1 MKKYI
6 FTIISLLCFSVCRAQ
21 IKYDNHLLT
30 RANSANF
37 GSDAQSAGDV
47 NGDGFID
54 LIVGERYANNSK
66 GAIHVYHGSA
76 NGFPAQPSW
85 SYYSNNNQSRL
96 GFSASSAG
104 DVNGDGYDDIIAGAY
119 SWKEV
124 GITSNGKVFVFL
136 GSSTGLSQT
145 PVWTKTGVGEVT
157 MGWAVAGAGDVDND
171 GYDDV
176 LFSAPLDDGYTA
188 YQGGKAWLYYGNA
201 SGISTT
207 FDLINGI
214 NAYTRLGKDLGS
226 AGDVNGDGY
235 ADIIVGAEGHEPAGA
250 PGSNHGE
257 VRVYYGSAN
266 GIIGGSPDWTMV
278 GPSGKYYGTKASSAG
293 DLNGDGYDDIVFTG
307 NKSFKIQLVVYG
319 SASGLASSA
328 DWNIANTN
336 YPHSET
342 RLAERIGD
350 INGDGFDDLITASA
364 GEKAYVFFG
373 SASGP
378 DNTYDLVVDNSE
390 GEVFRDDVN
399 AATLGDVDGDGI
411 DDFVIGFPNFST
423 FGVTDGA
430 VGIYYGETA
439 DDLQSMSDWHA
450 EANVT
455 NANMGQEVANA
466 GDVNGDGWDDLLVS
480 AWLYSNGHINEG
492 AAFLYYG
499 SAQGPSATPDW
510 SAEGGQHNAFFGY
523 GLSTAGDVNND
534 GYADVVIGAMGY
546 DHLMSNNGRIY
557 VYYGSASGLSS
568 TADVIINGDQAQ
580 ARIGIDVADA
590 GDVNNDGYDDVVV
603 GAYLYDSA
611 LVDEGAVF
619 VFHGS
624 ATGLSSVASTILTSG
639 QSYAWF
645 GKSVSTAGDIDGD
658 GYDDII
664 VGAPKYDDGQSDE
677 GRAYVFSGSVSGVL
691 DSAVWILNGD
701 EANALLGFDVSW
713 SGDNN
718 NDGYDDIVVGAYG
731 MDGLALEGRV
741 FGFHGSST
749 GLSTTPD
756 FEAAA
761 HGSLNALGKALAYA
775 GDYNDDGYDD
785 IIVGAESTN
794 SLSGALLIYQGSAQ
808 GLDSIPVW
816 TYEPNQAGAKMGFSV
831 SYAGDVNGD
840 GIADVVAGALAYDH
854 GHVNEGGAF
863 VYYGAGSLG
872 SNRAPSD
879 LTAIE
884 AAKQSENAQQL
895 RVYPNPSQGEFAVV
909 SENEIRSIKLMSL
922 NGGEVSFE
930 AWEVEKGYRYTIRPK
945 VMGPQLILVRVMGV
959 DGKSRTVR
967 QALR

>member
-1 MKKYI
+1 MRKIAFISICLVCGY
-6 FTIISLLCFSVCRAQ
+6 FTQAQ
-21 IKYDNHLLT
+21 IKYDNHLLK

-37 GSDAQSAGDV
+37 GSDARSAGDV
-47 NGDGFID
+47 NGDGFTD
-54 LIVGERYANNSK
+54 LIVGERYANSSK

-85 SYYSNNNQSRL
+85 SYYSNNTQSRL
-96 GFSASSAG
+96 GISASSAG
-104 DVNGDGYDDIIAGAY
+104 DFNGDGYDDIIAGAY

-124 GITSNGKVFVFL
+124 GNNSNGKVFVFL
-136 GSSTGLSQT
+136 GSATGLSQT
-145 PVWTKTGVGEVT
+145 PVWTKTGVGAVT

-171 GYDDV
+171 GYDDI
-176 LFSAPLDDGYTA
+176 LFSAPLDYGYTA
-188 YQGGKAWLYYGNA
+188 YQAGKAWLYYGNS
-201 SGISTT
+201 SGVPTT

-214 NAYTRLGKDLGS
+214 NAYTYLGKDLGP
-226 AGDVNGDGY
+226 AGDVNGDGF

-250 PGSNHGE
+250 PGSNQGE

-266 GIIGGSPDWTMV
+266 GIVGGSPNWTMT
-278 GPSGKYYGTKASSAG
+278 GSSGKYYGTKASSAG

-307 NKSFKIQLVVYG
+307 NKSHKTQLVVYG
-319 SASGLASSA
+319 SASGLASTA
-328 DWNIANTN
+328 GWDIANTN
-336 YPHSET
+336 YPHTQT
-342 RLAERIGD
+342 RLAEKIGD

-373 SASGP
+373 SASGLG
-378 DNTYDLVVDNSE
+378 NSYNLVLDNSE
-390 GEVFRDDVN
+390 GEIFRDDVN

-439 DDLQSMSDWHA
+439 DDLQSASDWHV

-499 SAQGPSATPDW
+499 SAQGPSTSPDW

-523 GLSTAGDVNND
+523 GLSTAGDLNND

-546 DHLMSNNGRIY
+546 DHLMSNNGRVY
-557 VYYGSASGLSS
+557 VYYGSAGGLST

-590 GDVNNDGYDDVVV
+590 GDVNNDGYDDVIV

-611 LVDEGAVF
+611 QVDEGAAF
-619 VFHGS
+619 IYHGS
-624 ATGLSSVASTILTSG
+624 ATGLSSVASTVLTSG
-639 QSYAWF
+639 QSYSWF

-664 VGAPKYDDGQSDE
+664 VGAPKYDDGQNDE
-677 GRAYVFSGSVSGVL
+677 GRVYVFSGSSVGVETTAAWTR
-691 DSAVWILNGD
+691 DGN

-718 NDGYDDIVVGAYG
+718 NDGYDDIVIGAYG

-749 GLSTTPD
+749 GLGTNPD

-761 HGSLNALGKALAYA
+761 YGNLNALGKALAYA
-775 GDYNDDGYDD
+775 GDYNDDGFDD
-785 IIVGAESTN
+785 IIVGAESTS
-794 SLSGALLIYQGSAQ
+794 SLAGALLIYQGTAQ

-816 TYEPNQAGAKMGFSV
+816 TYEANQAGARMGSSV

-840 GIADVVAGALAYDH
+840 GVADVVAGALAYDH

-863 VYYGAGSLG
+863 VYYGAGSSG
-872 SNRAPSD
+872 STRAPAD
-879 LTAIE
+879 LVVLGGDRPIDR
-884 AAKQSENAQQL
+884 KPHL
-895 RVYPNPSQGEFAVV
+895 KVYPNPSRGHFTIESVK
-909 SENEIRSIKLMSL
+909 EIQAIKLL
-922 NGGEVSFE
+922 VVNGREVAFK
-930 AWEVEKGYRYTIRPK
+930 ATEVISGHRYTVYPE
-945 VMGPQLILVRVMGV
+945 MTGSQLVLVRVTHK
-959 DGKSRTVR
+959 DGSAMVIR
-967 QALR
+967 QAMQ